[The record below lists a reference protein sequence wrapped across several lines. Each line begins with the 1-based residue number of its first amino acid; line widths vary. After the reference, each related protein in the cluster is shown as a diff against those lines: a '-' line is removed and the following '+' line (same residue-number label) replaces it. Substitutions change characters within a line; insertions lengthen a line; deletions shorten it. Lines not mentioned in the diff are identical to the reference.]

1 MSWQVRWHAQA
12 LRDLRRLSTPNLRRV
27 SEAIDALADTEAG
40 DTKRLTGYT
49 PPRFRLR
56 VGDVRVLFR
65 FEDQDALRILR
76 VLPRGRAY
84 RDG

>member
-12 LRDLRRLSTPNLRRV
+12 IRDLRRLSTINRQRV
-27 SEAIDALADTEAG
+27 SEAIDGLAETEQG

-56 VGDVRVLFR
+56 VGDVRVLFQ
-65 FEDQDALRILR
+65 FEDDGAMRVLR